1 MIILDGGMGQELVK
15 RAGKAT
21 DLWSMQA
28 LLDSPEMVRA
38 VHDEYFLPVRRLP
51 PPIPIR
57 FCQTGWRAKAW
68 PINSA
73 R

>member
-28 LLDSPEMVRA
+28 LLDSPDMVRA
-38 VHDEYFLPVRRLP
+38 VHDEYF
-51 PPIPIR
+51 
-57 FCQTGWRAKAW
+57 
-68 PINSA
+68 SA
-73 R
+73 GAQIATTNTY